1 MYSADK
7 QDKFIELRAR
17 GWSLGHIA
25 TELDV
30 SKRTL
35 VDWNRE
41 FAKDVQSLR
50 ALELELLKE
59 KILATHEEKVN
70 RLTRLQKD
78 IDDELANRTL
88 KFIDTERLFRLSVE
102 LRQEIER
109 LVRDKESRQE
119 SPHLSANLVSR
130 GTIPATIGTPQS

>member
-1 MYSADK
+1 MYNADK
-7 QDKFIELRAR
+7 QDKFIELRAQ
-17 GWSLGHIA
+17 GWSLNHIA

-59 KILATHEEKVN
+59 KIVASHEENVN
-70 RLTRLQKD
+70 RLTRLQKTSTTNWP
-78 IDDELANRTL
+78 IARSNTWTP
-88 KFIDTERLFRLSVE
+88 KS
-102 LRQEIER
+102 
-109 LVRDKESRQE
+109 SSA
-119 SPHLSANLVSR
+119 SPSSCARKSSDWS
-130 GTIPATIGTPQS
+130 TPKINHPRP

>member
-1 MYSADK
+1 MYTVDK
-7 QDKFIELRAR
+7 QDKFIELRAQ

-25 TELDV
+25 TELAV
-30 SKRTL
+30 SKRLL

-41 FAKDVQSLR
+41 FADQIQSLR
-50 ALELELLKE
+50 ALELDMLKE
-59 KILATHEEKVN
+59 KILATHEETLN

-88 KFIDTERLFRLSVE
+88 KFVDTEKLFRLSIE

-109 LVRDKESRQE
+109 LVRDKDSQQD
-119 SPHLSANLVSR
+119 SSHLSANGVSR
-130 GTIPATIGTPQS
+130 GTIPATNGTP

>member
-1 MYSADK
+1 MHPQTTK
-7 QDKFIELRAR
+7 NQFIELRAQ

-25 TELDV
+25 TELNV

-41 FAKDVQSLR
+41 FAQDVQSLR

-59 KILATHEEKVN
+59 KILASHEENLN

-88 KFIDTERLFRLSVE
+88 KFVDTEKLFRLSIE

-109 LVRDKESRQE
+109 LVRDKDSQRD
-119 SPHLSANLVSR
+119 SSHLSANGVSR

>member
-7 QDKFIELRAR
+7 QDRFIELRAQ

-50 ALELELLKE
+50 TLELELLKE

-109 LVRDKESRQE
+109 LVRDKD
-119 SPHLSANLVSR
+119 SPQQSSHLSAHGVSK
-130 GTIPATIGTPQS
+130 GTIPADR

>member
-7 QDKFIELRAR
+7 HDKFIELRAQ

-41 FAKDVQSLR
+41 FAQDVQSLR

-59 KILATHEEKVN
+59 KILASHEENLN

-88 KFIDTERLFRLSVE
+88 KFVDTEKLFRLSIE

-109 LVRDKESRQE
+109 LVRDKDSQRD
-119 SPHLSANLVSR
+119 SSHLSANGVSR